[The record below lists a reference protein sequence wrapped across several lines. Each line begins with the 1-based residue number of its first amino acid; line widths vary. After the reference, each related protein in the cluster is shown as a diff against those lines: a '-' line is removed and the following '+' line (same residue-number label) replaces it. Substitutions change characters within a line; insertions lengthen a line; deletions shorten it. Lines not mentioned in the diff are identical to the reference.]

1 MVTRAQ
7 TQRAAFKEIFPTVVA
22 TFSGGMQADSG
33 SPTEKESGEQI
44 PQPPSPASLQ
54 SPSSK
59 C

>member
-7 TQRAAFKEIFPTVVA
+7 AQRAAFKEIFPTVVA

-44 PQPPSPASLQ
+44 P
-54 SPSSK
+54 
-59 C
+59 